1 MNAPFAPQNVSFHRR
16 RGGALPGLLAL
27 LVLLLLGLAAWK
39 LWVQLDL
46 LDQRAVETGRNAS
59 DFFVKQARGKIW
71 TGAIGLVLIS
81 LAIAGGV
88 GAACYF
94 LSGRRAA
101 AAQIG
106 MAVPLA
112 LVVAS
117 LTYQAFTFAT
127 GPAPAA
133 TAQTPEPPAPLATRP
148 TPPAAP
154 PQGAPPPRAATP
166 PPPARPAASPSPSPS
181 PTPSPV
187 PAQAPAP
194 ARPADPEPPARPA
207 SGSVED
213 VQAWLSLRNPAAAAA
228 LVPLT
233 DALAKDLKTL
243 ADRADEAAKAL
254 AIKGRPSNKALD
266 ERIDLARE
274 GKAAAT
280 SVAAR
285 IDGLH
290 AEVERLLKAAG
301 IGDASFIAH
310 DASFHLA
317 SAGRRIAPGQY
328 VAFFDALLTHS
339 TLLRENGSKWTVAKD
354 GTIETKD
361 SQLRMDLHT
370 PAFQIEVFQSRQADL
385 RRQLLSGE

>member
-1 MNAPFAPQNVSFHRR
+1 MPAI
-16 RGGALPGLLAL
+16 LAVL
-27 LVLLLLGLAAWK
+27 VVLLFGLAAWK

-46 LDQRAVETGRNAS
+46 VDQRAAQTGRDAA
-59 DFFVKQARGKIW
+59 DFFVKQARSKVW

-94 LSGRRAA
+94 LSGRRPA

-106 MAVPLA
+106 LAAPLA

-127 GPAPAA
+127 GAPPVSV
-133 TAQTPEPPAPLATRP
+133 AQTPAAPTPAPPPPPAVPV
-148 TPPAAP
+148 PAAP
-154 PQGAPPPRAATP
+154 PGRTAPPPAPSPAPSHVPSRP
-166 PPPARPAASPSPSPS
+166 PSRPPSPSTS
-181 PTPSPV
+181 
-187 PAQAPAP
+187 PAP
-194 ARPADPEPPARPA
+194 AKAPQPPAEPEAPARPA

-213 VQAWLSLRNPAAAAA
+213 VQAWLRLRNPAAAAA

-233 DALAKDLKTL
+233 DALSKDLSTL

-290 AEVERLLKAAG
+290 AEVERLLNAAG
-301 IGDASFIAH
+301 ISDAPFIAH

-385 RRQLLSGE
+385 RRQLLTGE

>member
-1 MNAPFAPQNVSFHRR
+1 MPAI
-16 RGGALPGLLAL
+16 LAV
-27 LVLLLLGLAAWK
+27 LVVLLLGLAAWK

-46 LDQRAVETGRNAS
+46 VDQRAAQAGRDAA
-59 DFFVKQARGKIW
+59 DFFVKQARSKVW

-94 LSGRRAA
+94 LSGRRPA

-106 MAVPLA
+106 MAAPLA

-127 GPAPAA
+127 GTPPVSVAQTPAAPTPAPPSPPTVPVPAAPPGRPAPPPAPSPVPSRPPSTSTSPAPAKA
-133 TAQTPEPPAPLATRP
+133 PEPPAE
-148 TPPAAP
+148 
-154 PQGAPPPRAATP
+154 
-166 PPPARPAASPSPSPS
+166 
-181 PTPSPV
+181 
-187 PAQAPAP
+187 
-194 ARPADPEPPARPA
+194 PEALARPA

-213 VQAWLSLRNPAAAAA
+213 VQAWLRLRNPAAAAA

-233 DALAKDLKTL
+233 DALSKDLSTL
-243 ADRADEAAKAL
+243 ADRGDEAVKRL

-274 GKAAAT
+274 GKAAAM
-280 SVAAR
+280 AAETR
-285 IDGLH
+285 LSSLH
-290 AEVERLLKAAG
+290 EEAEALLKAAG
-301 IGDASFIAH
+301 IGDAPFIAH
-310 DASFHLA
+310 DVSFRLA
-317 SAGRRIAPGQY
+317 SGGRRIAPGQY
-328 VAFFDALLTHS
+328 REFFDALLTHS

-354 GTIETKD
+354 GTIEAKDTK
-361 SQLRMDLHT
+361 LRMDLHT

>member
-1 MNAPFAPQNVSFHRR
+1 MPAI
-16 RGGALPGLLAL
+16 LAV
-27 LVLLLLGLAAWK
+27 LVVLLLGLAAWK

-46 LDQRAVETGRNAS
+46 VDQRAAQVGRDAT
-59 DFFVKQARGKIW
+59 DFFVKQARSKVW

-94 LSGRRAA
+94 LSGRRPA

-106 MAVPLA
+106 MAAPLA

-127 GPAPAA
+127 GAPPVSVAQTPAAPTPAPPSPPTAPLPAAPPGRPAPPPAPSPAPSQVLSPVPSRPQSPSTSPAPAKA
-133 TAQTPEPPAPLATRP
+133 PEPPAE
-148 TPPAAP
+148 
-154 PQGAPPPRAATP
+154 
-166 PPPARPAASPSPSPS
+166 
-181 PTPSPV
+181 
-187 PAQAPAP
+187 
-194 ARPADPEPPARPA
+194 PEAPARPA

-213 VQAWLSLRNPAAAAA
+213 VQAWLRLRNSAAAAA

-233 DALAKDLKTL
+233 DALSKDLSTL
-243 ADRADEAAKAL
+243 AERGDEAIKSL
-254 AIKGRPSNKALD
+254 AMKGRPSNKALD
-266 ERIDLARE
+266 QRRDLARE
-274 GKAAAT
+274 GK
-280 SVAAR
+280 VAAMAAETR
-285 IDGLH
+285 LSSLH
-290 AEVERLLKAAG
+290 EEAEALLKAAG
-301 IGDASFIAH
+301 ISEASFIAH

-317 SAGRRIAPGQY
+317 SGGRRIAPGQY
-328 VAFFDALLTHS
+328 REFFDALLTHS

-354 GTIETKD
+354 GTIEARDTK
-361 SQLRMDLHT
+361 LRMDLHT